1 MNDTSGENKY
11 KNKSLK
17 GMNPNGTKKELIYN
31 VCHGPVFPRT
41 PKVLAKKMVSYIP
54 QPPKDKKLKVLGLMS
69 GNGNI
74 EEWIDSDKYDITAVE
89 KDEYRCLS
97 GSYICYHHFH
107 QRDAVQWICSDIYDD
122 EFIMKYII
130 PGNYESRFC
139 NKKFKIW

>member
-1 MNDTSGENKY
+1 
-11 KNKSLK
+11 
-17 GMNPNGTKKELIYN
+17 
-31 VCHGPVFPRT
+31 
-41 PKVLAKKMVSYIP
+41 MVSYIP
-54 QPPKDKKLKVLGLMS
+54 QSPKGKKLKVLGLMS

-130 PGNYESRFC
+130 PGNFDVVIMNPDFATRNSKYGDIVSSLPTTLLNIGKGRRKYYGIFEFICYQLNRSWY
-139 NKKFKIW
+139 I